1 MSGVNIAIIL
11 GRLGHDPSN
20 KITDAGLSI
29 TNFSVATSKVYKD
42 KSGEKKETTTWHN
55 VVCFNKLA
63 DIAKQYLAKGRQVY
77 IEGKLQTRS
86 YEGKDGVKKYVTEI
100 VANNIQFLGDKQD
113 NAASPESPDGIEMIE
128 P

>member
-1 MSGVNIAIIL
+1 MSINKVIL
-11 GRLGHDPSN
+11 VGRLGHDPSN
-20 KITDAGLSI
+20 KITDAGVSI
-29 TNFSVATSKVYKD
+29 TNFSVATSEVYTD
-42 KSGEKKETTTWHN
+42 KSGDKKETVTWHN

-86 YEGKDGVKKYVTEI
+86 YDDKNGVKKYVTEI
-100 VANNIQFLGDKQD
+100 VANNIQFLGDKQES
-113 NAASPESPDGIEMIE
+113 NPNPENNDGIEMIE